1 MIQIIAI
8 MCLTL
13 IDRNKMR
20 IYKYIL
26 NNINKANIIF
36 INTFFI
42 PEGK

>member
-1 MIQIIAI
+1 

-26 NNINKANIIF
+26 NNISNSYKTNKANIIF